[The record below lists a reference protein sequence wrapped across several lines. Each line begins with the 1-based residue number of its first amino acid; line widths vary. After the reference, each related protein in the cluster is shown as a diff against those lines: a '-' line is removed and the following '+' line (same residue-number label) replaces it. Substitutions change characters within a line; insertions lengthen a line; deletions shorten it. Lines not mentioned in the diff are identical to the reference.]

1 MKMKLNWVNVIIE
14 LILYTWDLS
23 DDDDDS
29 CALCGFSVLSVSV
42 YERDM
47 QQMIEREREGVAE
60 KWIMCIWLISMNE
73 WIKAMMN
80 E

>member
-1 MKMKLNWVNVIIE
+1 
-14 LILYTWDLS
+14 LYTWDLS
-23 DDDDDS
+23 DDDDDDDDS

-60 KWIMCIWLISMNE
+60 KLIMCIWLIWMNE
-73 WIKAMMN
+73 WIMAMMN